1 MKLRE
6 SRVSPHDR
14 HCDEPR
20 RQAVLEV
27 TLELQKYRREHGQ
40 LPAEL
45 SRLVP
50 QYLDAIPV
58 DPCDRKGEPI
68 RYRREESLKAVVWS
82 VGPDHTDQGGVDL
95 KPSSPNPKGDM
106 GDIVK

>member
-1 MKLRE
+1 
-6 SRVSPHDR
+6 
-14 HCDEPR
+14 
-20 RQAVLEV
+20 LEV

-40 LPAEL
+40 LPTEL

-50 QYLDAIPV
+50 QYLDVI
-58 DPCDRKGEPI
+58 PCDPKGEPI
-68 RYRREESLKAVVWS
+68 RYRREESLKAVVRS

-106 GDIVK
+106 GYIVK